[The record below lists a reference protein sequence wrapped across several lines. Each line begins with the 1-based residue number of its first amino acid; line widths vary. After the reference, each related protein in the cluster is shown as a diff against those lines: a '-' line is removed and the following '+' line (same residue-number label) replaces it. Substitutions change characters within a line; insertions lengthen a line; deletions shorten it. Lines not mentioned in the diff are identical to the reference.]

1 MRSLNGEKLRYQY
14 THHIGTLSSPELK
27 MTQSKKVQFQIRK
40 QDVTIELLD
49 GKHRGIYWTYP
60 DTLLKAGPFKSEA
73 TAIEDAKLYSQY
85 GTTSKHYLLEGNHR
99 YPKPST
105 YTNRRAYNG

>member
-1 MRSLNGEKLRYQY
+1 
-14 THHIGTLSSPELK
+14 

-40 QDVTIELLD
+40 QDVTIELTD
-49 GKHRGIYWTYP
+49 KRKGVYWSYP
-60 DTLLKAGPFKSEA
+60 DTLLTAGPFKSEA

-85 GTTSKHYLLEGNHR
+85 GTTSKELLKVGSS

-105 YTNRRAYNG
+105 YSKGRAYNG

>member
-1 MRSLNGEKLRYQY
+1 
-14 THHIGTLSSPELK
+14 

-40 QDVTIELLD
+40 QDVTVELVEQRK
-49 GKHRGIYWTYP
+49 GVYWSYP

-85 GTTSKHYLLEGNHR
+85 GTTSKQLLKTGNA
-99 YPKPST
+99 YPKEAT
-105 YTNRRAYNG
+105 YTRRRAYNG

>member
-1 MRSLNGEKLRYQY
+1 
-14 THHIGTLSSPELK
+14 

-40 QDVTIELLD
+40 QDVTVELVEQRK
-49 GKHRGIYWTYP
+49 GVYWSYP

-85 GTTSKHYLLEGNHR
+85 GTTSKQLLKTNNS
-99 YPKPST
+99 YPREAT
-105 YTNRRAYNG
+105 YTHRRAYNG

>member
-1 MRSLNGEKLRYQY
+1 
-14 THHIGTLSSPELK
+14 

-49 GKHRGIYWTYP
+49 GNHRGVYWTYP

-73 TAIEDAKLYSQY
+73 TAIEDAKLYSTY
-85 GTTSKHYLLEGNHR
+85 GTTSKSLLKVGSKL
-99 YPKPST
+99 YPKPSR
-105 YTNRRAYNG
+105 YTGGYNRG

>member
-1 MRSLNGEKLRYQY
+1 MRSLNGEKLRYWS
-14 THHIGTLSSPELK
+14 THTIGTPSPPELK

-49 GKHRGIYWTYP
+49 GRHRGIYWTYP

-73 TAIEDAKLYSQY
+73 SAIEDAKLYSQY
-85 GTTSKHYLLEGNHR
+85 GTTSKHHLLEGNHR

>member
-1 MRSLNGEKLRYQY
+1 
-14 THHIGTLSSPELK
+14 

-40 QDVTIELLD
+40 QDVTVERVEQRK
-49 GKHRGIYWTYP
+49 GVYWSYP

-85 GTTSKHYLLEGNHR
+85 GTTSKQLLKTNNS
-99 YPKPST
+99 YPKEAT
-105 YTNRRAYNG
+105 YTHRRAYNG

>member
-1 MRSLNGEKLRYQY
+1 
-14 THHIGTLSSPELK
+14 

-40 QDVTIELLD
+40 QDVIVELVEQRK
-49 GKHRGIYWTYP
+49 GVYWSYP

-85 GTTSKHYLLEGNHR
+85 GTTSKQLLKTGNA
-99 YPKPST
+99 YPKEAK
-105 YTNRRAYNG
+105 YTRRRAYNG

>member
-1 MRSLNGEKLRYQY
+1 
-14 THHIGTLSSPELK
+14 

-49 GKHRGIYWTYP
+49 GRHRGIYWTYP

-85 GTTSKHYLLEGNHR
+85 GTTSKQLLKTGNA
-99 YPKPST
+99 YPKEAK
-105 YTNRRAYNG
+105 YTHRRAYNG

>member
-1 MRSLNGEKLRYQY
+1 
-14 THHIGTLSSPELK
+14 

-99 YPKPST
+99 YPKPSK
-105 YTNRRAYNG
+105 YTGDMNYGR